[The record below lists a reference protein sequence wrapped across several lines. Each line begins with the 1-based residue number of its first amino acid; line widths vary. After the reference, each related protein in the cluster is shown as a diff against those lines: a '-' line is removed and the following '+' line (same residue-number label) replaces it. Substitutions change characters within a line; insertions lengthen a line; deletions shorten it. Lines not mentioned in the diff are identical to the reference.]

1 MAKMG
6 RPKVDNPKKNLIGL
20 KMTDDEVKRLK
31 AYAQAHDKTVS
42 EVIQGALELQYKQSK
57 KK

>member
-6 RPKVDNPKKNLIGL
+6 RPKVDNPRKNLIGL

-31 AYAQAHDKTVS
+31 AYANAHGKTVS
-42 EVIQGALELQYKQSK
+42 EVLLEALELQYEKSEK
-57 KK
+57 E

>member
-31 AYAQAHDKTVS
+31 AYAEAHSKTVS

-57 KK
+57 KN